1 MPQNGLLFHHEF
13 FHFLLFFLFL
23 FLVLIINFLDLKY
36 YEQSV

>member
-1 MPQNGLLFHHEF
+1 MPQSGLLFHNE
-13 FHFLLFFLFL
+13 FLLFFIIFLFL